1 MTIREYRKELAT
13 QINRLS
19 SDLKNPISREQIT
32 GLNVALA
39 LSEKLYDTYPYETIQ
54 PLTELMSYRQLAE
67 LLSRGYGQVKV
78 LSEIE
83 DYNTIETQWSYW
95 ENQDENDPV
104 ADNIRI
110 RQWGS
115 DHWAKPI
122 KAIYDKYFE
131 MVPRVQDVEGL
142 LLEDCK

>member
-1 MTIREYRKELAT
+1 MTIKEYRDELAT
-13 QINRLS
+13 QISRLS

-32 GLNVALA
+32 GLNIALV
-39 LSEKLYDTYPYETIQ
+39 LSEKLYDTYLYETTQ
-54 PLTELMSYRQLAE
+54 SLTELMSNRQLAE
-67 LLSRGYGQVKV
+67 LLSRGYGQAKAIYD
-78 LSEIE
+78 IE
-83 DYNTIETQWSYW
+83 DGDVIETQWSYW
-95 ENQDENDPV
+95 DNKDENMPV

-115 DHWAKPI
+115 DHWAKPV

-131 MVPRVQDVEGL
+131 MVPKIQDIEGL

>member
-1 MTIREYRKELAT
+1 MTIKEYRDELAV
-13 QINRLS
+13 QISRLS

-32 GLNVALA
+32 GLNVALV
-39 LSEKLYDTYPYETIQ
+39 LSEKLYETYPYGLTQ
-54 PLTELMSYRQLAE
+54 SLTELMSNRQVAE
-67 LLSRGYGQVKV
+67 LLSRGYGQIKV
-78 LSEIE
+78 ISDIE
-83 DYNTIETQWSYW
+83 DYDAIETQWSYW
-95 ENQDENDPV
+95 ENEDENMPV

-115 DHWAKPI
+115 DHWARPV

-131 MVPRVQDVEGL
+131 MVLKIQDIERL